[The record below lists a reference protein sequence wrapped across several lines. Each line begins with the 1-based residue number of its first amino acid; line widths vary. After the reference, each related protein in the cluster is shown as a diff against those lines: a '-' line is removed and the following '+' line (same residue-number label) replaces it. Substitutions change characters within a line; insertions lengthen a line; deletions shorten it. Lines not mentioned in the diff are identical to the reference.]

1 MSEPYESSSVA
12 PGVLQRAAALIRAH
26 RFGLP
31 HPHPAS
37 DAPMDSFAARLDA
50 RTRAAALD
58 ALRGQGRMRLLPFI
72 GPAVIASVA
81 YIDPGNFATN
91 LQAGA
96 QFGYTLLW
104 VVLWANL
111 MAMLVQGLSAKL
123 GIATG
128 KNLPEVIRDRWP
140 KPVVWFYWVQA
151 EVVAIFT
158 DLAEFLGA
166 TLGFHLLL
174 GLPMEVSVL
183 LAFAATMGI
192 LYLEQ
197 QGFRGIELAIAALV
211 GVIAL
216 TFGVQLL
223 FTHVAAAPALEGLL
237 LPRLP
242 GPEATYLAVGILG
255 ATVMPHV
262 IYLHSSLTQHRL
274 QVPEDEKPA
283 LMRQTRREVL
293 LAMGVAGLINLAMLA
308 IAAGAFAGERGM
320 DDLGSVWAKMDHTL
334 GPLAAG
340 AFAVALLASGLSSS
354 AVGTLSGQVV
364 MQGFVGFR
372 ISLWLRRTLT
382 ALPAVAVILLGLDPT
397 RVLVFS
403 QVVLSFGIPFAL
415 VPLLLFT
422 RRRELMGALANTRA
436 IDLLGWAV
444 TALIIALNAWLLVG
458 TFSGRH

>member
-1 MSEPYESSSVA
+1 MEHSAASTNVIE
-12 PGVLQRAAALIRAH
+12 RAIAIIRTH
-26 RFGLP
+26 RYGLP
-31 HPHPAS
+31 HPYPGPSHAVDGMNAIS
-37 DAPMDSFAARLDA
+37 AKLDA
-50 RTRAAALD
+50 RTRDAALS
-58 ALRGQGRMRLLPFI
+58 ALRSRGRMRLLPFI

-91 LQAGA
+91 LQAGS

-128 KNLPEVIRDRWP
+128 CNLPEVIRDHWP
-140 KPVVWFYWVQA
+140 KPLVWFYWVQA
-151 EVVAIFT
+151 ELVAIFT

-166 TLGFHLLL
+166 ALGFHLLL
-174 GLPMEVSVL
+174 GLPMEAAVV

-197 QGFRGIELAIAALV
+197 HGFRGIELAIAALV

-223 FTHVAAAPALEGLL
+223 FTQVAVAPALEGLL
-237 LPRLP
+237 VPRLP

-274 QVPEDEKPA
+274 VVPEAEKPA

-293 LAMGVAGLINLAMLA
+293 LAMGLAGLINLAMLA
-308 IAAGAFAGERGM
+308 FAAGAFAGQQGM
-320 DDLGSVWAKMDHTL
+320 DDLGAVWAKMGHTL
-334 GPLAAG
+334 GPVAAG

-372 ISLWLRRTLT
+372 ISLWLRRSLT
-382 ALPAVAVILLGLDPT
+382 AVPALVVILLGLDPT

-415 VPLLLFT
+415 VPLMRFT
-422 RRRELMGALANTRA
+422 ARRELMGALANTRA
-436 IDLLGWAV
+436 INLLGWLV
-444 TALIIALNAWLLVG
+444 TVLIVALNLWLLAG
-458 TFSGRH
+458 LLRGG

>member
-1 MSEPYESSSVA
+1 
-12 PGVLQRAAALIRAH
+12 
-26 RFGLP
+26 
-31 HPHPAS
+31 
-37 DAPMDSFAARLDA
+37 
-50 RTRAAALD
+50 
-58 ALRGQGRMRLLPFI
+58 
-72 GPAVIASVA
+72 
-81 YIDPGNFATN
+81 
-91 LQAGA
+91 
-96 QFGYTLLW
+96 
-104 VVLWANL
+104 
-111 MAMLVQGLSAKL
+111 
-123 GIATG
+123 
-128 KNLPEVIRDRWP
+128 
-140 KPVVWFYWVQA
+140 
-151 EVVAIFT
+151 
-158 DLAEFLGA
+158 
-166 TLGFHLLL
+166 
-174 GLPMEVSVL
+174 
-183 LAFAATMGI
+183 
-192 LYLEQ
+192 
-197 QGFRGIELAIAALV
+197 
-211 GVIAL
+211 
-216 TFGVQLL
+216 
-223 FTHVAAAPALEGLL
+223 
-237 LPRLP
+237 
-242 GPEATYLAVGILG
+242 
-255 ATVMPHV
+255 
-262 IYLHSSLTQHRL
+262 
-274 QVPEDEKPA
+274 
-283 LMRQTRREVL
+283 
-293 LAMGVAGLINLAMLA
+293 MLA

>member
-1 MSEPYESSSVA
+1 MSEPYESTSVA

-140 KPVVWFYWVQA
+140 KPLVWFYWVQA

-262 IYLHSSLTQHRL
+262 IYLHSS
-274 QVPEDEKPA
+274 PA
-283 LMRQTRREVL
+283 TPIASSTSRRVWR
-293 LAMGVAGLINLAMLA
+293 IS
-308 IAAGAFAGERGM
+308 AGAFAGERGM